1 MLGDKRH
8 MTFALTEFTSWNRTR
23 SSKSSKG
30 KLCLL
35 QKKKFKVGKVMM
47 VSSGVYF
54 GILWGW
60 SKMEKEKHEITSKG
74 TKLSCV
80 RLRASVRSG

>member
-1 MLGDKRH
+1 
-8 MTFALTEFTSWNRTR
+8 
-23 SSKSSKG
+23 
-30 KLCLL
+30 
-35 QKKKFKVGKVMM
+35 MM

-80 RLRASVRSG
+80 RLRASVRSGYVEMFLHRQLVSSTY